1 MHPLHFRDENNE
13 IPAVEEEMTC
23 NQFTLHNLSTL
34 QFKGHTVHKKMKNG
48 TQNQKKRWTIFSD
61 QRMLERRKLL
71 RLRLL
76 QLKIGKALK

>member
-48 TQNQKKRWTIFSD
+48 TQN
-61 QRMLERRKLL
+61 
-71 RLRLL
+71 
-76 QLKIGKALK
+76 